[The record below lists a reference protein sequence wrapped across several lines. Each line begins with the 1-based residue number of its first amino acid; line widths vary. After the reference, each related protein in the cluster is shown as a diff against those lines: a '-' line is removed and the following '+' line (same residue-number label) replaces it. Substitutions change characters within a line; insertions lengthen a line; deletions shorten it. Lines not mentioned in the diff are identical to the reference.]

1 MYSSLWE
8 KGGILRGGRE
18 GERWSERGRKVRERL
33 SSRVRE
39 KLEGGGREVGGI
51 RKAREGEGEK
61 EKVKGRVSPTM
72 VYVQLRTL
80 SSCQRYK

>member
-1 MYSSLWE
+1 M
-8 KGGILRGGRE
+8 
-18 GERWSERGRKVRERL
+18 RERL

-39 KLEGGGREVGGI
+39 KLEGGGGREVGGI